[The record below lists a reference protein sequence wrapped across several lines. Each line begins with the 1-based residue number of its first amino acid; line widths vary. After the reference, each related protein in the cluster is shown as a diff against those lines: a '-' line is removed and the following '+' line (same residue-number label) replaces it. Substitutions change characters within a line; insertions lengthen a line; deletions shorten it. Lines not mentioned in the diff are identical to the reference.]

1 MKTIKI
7 GLFSCA
13 EGEMV
18 NTPLGLH
25 SNWPLVLLKVMMLHI
40 SITSVQHQLHIL
52 KFTCNLQCIY
62 GDSYCKARP
71 IFIL

>member
-25 SNWPLVLLKVMMLHI
+25 SNWPLC
-40 SITSVQHQLHIL
+40 
-52 KFTCNLQCIY
+52 F
-62 GDSYCKARP
+62 
-71 IFIL
+71 